1 MHALNQFHILR
12 TSFTAVSASLQLS
25 LSFYRAGLVMA
36 ATTFSAF
43 PALFELFPLVSPMAA
58 PIAAQPVMHPAL
70 FSRTLELQLFFST
83 VFSQLASLVKPTST
97 TSSL

>member
-1 MHALNQFHILR
+1 
-12 TSFTAVSASLQLS
+12 
-25 LSFYRAGLVMA
+25 MA

-70 FSRTLELQLFFST
+70 FSRTLELQLFFLPFFLSWP
-83 VFSQLASLVKPTST
+83 AW
-97 TSSL
+97 

>member
-1 MHALNQFHILR
+1 
-12 TSFTAVSASLQLS
+12 
-25 LSFYRAGLVMA
+25 MA

-70 FSRTLELQLFFST
+70 FSRTLEFQLFFLPF
-83 VFSQLASLVKPTST
+83 FSAGQPGETDFDEIFVVKKDRYFARLCPQHC
-97 TSSL
+97 

>member
-1 MHALNQFHILR
+1 MNACIESIPHFE
-12 TSFTAVSASLQLS
+12 SLVHGCVGVAAALS
-25 LSFYRAGLVMA
+25 LSFSRAGLVMA

-70 FSRTLELQLFFST
+70 FSRTLEFQLFLLPFFLSWP
-83 VFSQLASLVKPTST
+83 AW
-97 TSSL
+97 